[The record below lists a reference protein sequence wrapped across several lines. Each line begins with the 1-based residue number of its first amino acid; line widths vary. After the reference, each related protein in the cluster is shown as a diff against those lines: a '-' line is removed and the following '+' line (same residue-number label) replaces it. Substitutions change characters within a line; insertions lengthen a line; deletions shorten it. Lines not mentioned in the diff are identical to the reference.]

1 MSKIFFVE
9 VRRFALFKTD
19 EALDSR
25 DVCSK
30 QKKQKRKFR
39 THNLVHSQNKQRAN
53 SQKDYKNNKNFYLQP
68 ENEYLDQCNTF
79 SKSRNDLQE
88 RGFDI
93 LPDLGKLG
101 KETESTQ
108 TTNFSTEISQLILK
122 TVFFTLTLI
131 SEYGNF

>member
-1 MSKIFFVE
+1 MSEIFFVK

-19 EALDSR
+19 EALGSR

-39 THNLVHSQNKQRAN
+39 THNLVHSQNKERAN
-53 SQKDYKNNKNFYLQP
+53 SQKDHKNNIKFYLKP
-68 ENEYLDQCNTF
+68 ENEYLNQYNTF
-79 SKSRNDLQE
+79 SKLRNDLQE
-88 RGFDI
+88 RGFEI
-93 LPDLGKLG
+93 LPDLGKLR

-108 TTNFSTEISQLILK
+108 TTNFSL

-131 SEYGNF
+131 SEYENF